1 MRSTLVIVVALTVA
15 LCAALGATSVVA
27 FAAAGASARPLAGA
41 SNAADRDRAREAL
54 VEGRFVSLES
64 ILADA
69 RERYPGRILEIELD
83 DDEYEV
89 EILTDGGHKVE
100 LEYDARTGR
109 LVDVDYD
116 D

>member
-1 MRSTLVIVVALTVA
+1 MKSAPAIVVSLLV
-15 LCAALGATSVVA
+15 C
-27 FAAAGASARPLAGA
+27 LAGA
-41 SNAADRDRAREAL
+41 QLSAVTAGARAPGNDRDRAREAL
-54 VEGRFVSLES
+54 VQGRFVSLES

-69 RERYPGRILEIELD
+69 QARYPGRILEIELD

-89 EILTDGGHKVE
+89 EILTHDGRKVE

-109 LVDVDYD
+109 LIDVDFD